1 MRDVNTTDTIYFH
14 ICKMSQNWRYKSEE
28 PPTWQ
33 SLYQCFM
40 QMYFMHTYDEK
51 PTVITTSKWNLQLI
65 TVLINNAST
74 IILS

>member
-33 SLYQCFM
+33 SLDQCFM

-51 PTVITTSKWNLQLI
+51 PTVITTLK
-65 TVLINNAST
+65 
-74 IILS
+74 